1 MSPLSSLPPAIS
13 SYSTRSGS
21 GSPPASESSGP
32 LSNSTYNPLAPAVR
46 ESRNTGNATGEAPS
60 ETGRQAVS
68 AADENESSGANRKA
82 VEADASEKKV
92 GGLDEAELKE
102 LTELKARDREVR
114 AHEAAHQAV
123 GGQYAGA
130 ISLSYQRGPDGA
142 QYAVGGEV
150 SIDMSPVNGDPQ
162 ATIEKMRV
170 VRSAAMAPAEPSGQD
185 RAVAAQAMQV
195 MLQAQSELALE
206 QKSSDSNADK
216 PATAAS
222 ESDEA
227 PSGAEQGERSQSSAD
242 QPLPRAALQA
252 RNSYQ
257 NIAAF
262 GPESASSGDGF
273 LPISV

>member
-1 MSPLSSLPPAIS
+1 MSPLSPLPPI
-13 SYSTRSGS
+13 
-21 GSPPASESSGP
+21 
-32 LSNSTYNPLAPAVR
+32 STYSPGQAVR
-46 ESRNTGNATGEAPS
+46 
-60 ETGRQAVS
+60 
-68 AADENESSGANRKA
+68 AADENEAAGANRKS
-82 VEADASEKKV
+82 VEADATDKKV

-123 GGQYAGA
+123 GGQHAGA

-185 RAVAAQAMQV
+185 RAVAAQAMQI
-195 MLQAQSELALE
+195 MLQAQSELAQAQE
-206 QKSSDSNADK
+206 SSDSSVDK
-216 PATAAS
+216 SAS

-242 QPLPRAALQA
+242 EPLPRAAQQA

-257 NIAAF
+257 SIAAF
-262 GPESASSGDGF
+262 GPDSASSGDGF